1 MLSPILPPRGTLRP
15 AVLAFAVAC
24 VTMMPALRAA
34 DGGPAH
40 RQPSPD
46 ATRQPA
52 ALPERPWVIAHR
64 GASAY
69 APENT
74 IPAFEK
80 AIEQQATFVE
90 IDIQRTKDG
99 AIVCLHDLTLD
110 RTTDVAQVF
119 PDRARPTS
127 QADGPRFWLE
137 DFTLEEVRQL
147 DAGRWFGD
155 AFAGTRIP
163 TFAETV
169 AVIRGRTGLY
179 IELKAPERYPG
190 IERQLLEELRALGL
204 ATPGAVPGSPILV
217 QSFTVESLET
227 FASFDT
233 GLPIHLLLSGRDAAK
248 WLSPDGL
255 ARVRTFA
262 TGLGPEKGVFT
273 THSSELREA
282 QRAGLLVTPWTFRV
296 TSAMSRTEVTAD
308 MARHYHSYSVDGW
321 ITDNPDLA
329 PRVRRDAGRMSR

>member
-1 MLSPILPPRGTLRP
+1 MFRLTSSLRGTFRP
-15 AVLAFAVAC
+15 AALTFAVAS
-24 VTMMPALRAA
+24 VAVPAILAA
-34 DGGPAH
+34 ERGAAH
-40 RQPSPD
+40 AQPSPND
-46 ATRQPA
+46 GRAAVA
-52 ALPERPWVIAHR
+52 ALPDTPWVIAHR

-110 RTTDVAQVF
+110 RTTNVAQVF
-119 PDRARPTS
+119 PDRARQPA
-127 QADGPRFWLE
+127 QPDGPRFWLE

-169 AVIRGRTGLY
+169 AAIRGRTGLY

-190 IERQLLEELRALGL
+190 IERELLEELRTHGL

-227 FASFDT
+227 FATFDT
-233 GLPIHLLLSGRDAAK
+233 GLPIHLLFSGRDAAR

-262 TGLGPEKGVFT
+262 TGLGPEKAVFS

-329 PRVRRDAGRMSR
+329 PR